1 MKPREIDDR
10 MAPIEVFD
18 ISGDGGILKRITAPG
33 GVLIPKGATASVVYI
48 GRLMDGTVFDRSSTR
63 GDSFSFEVGRRGA
76 VLALD
81 LAVATMRRGEKCI
94 LVCKPKYAY
103 GNVRVGPVPPDST
116 VEYHVELLR
125 WENQSQSGIKM
136 LPLVTISV
144 FLLLL
149 ACIARSLM
157 GST

>member
-1 MKPREIDDR
+1 MKTREIDDR

-18 ISGDGGILKRITAPG
+18 ITGDGGILKRITAPG
-33 GVLIPKGATASVVYI
+33 GVLIPKGATANVAYI
-48 GRLMDGTVFDRSSTR
+48 GRLMDGTVFDRSSKR
-63 GDSFSFEVGRRGA
+63 GDSFSFEVGRLVA

-94 LVCKPKYAY
+94 LICKPKYAY
-103 GNVRVGPVPPDST
+103 GKARVGPVPPDST
-116 VEYHVELLR
+116 VEYHVELLG
-125 WENQSQSGIKM
+125 WENQGQSGIAM

-149 ACIARSLM
+149 GCIVRSLM
-157 GST
+157 G